1 MSILI
6 RPDEPVRLIFNTDE
20 HSKFGGQIKREK
32 IFKTFIE

>member
-20 HSKFGGQIKREK
+20 HSKFGGQILLPR
-32 IFKTFIE
+32 